1 MSLRQNIENKMKE
14 ALRSKDTETL
24 SLFRLLLNSIKNTEI
39 ERKQELTDEEVIT
52 VLEKEAKQRRDSITE
67 YEKGNRQ
74 DLADKEKKELE
85 VIESFLP
92 EKMTEEEIRSIV
104 KEKIASMPEANFG
117 QAMGLIMSEL
127 KGKADGGLVQRVVK
141 KELGL

>member
-127 KGKADGGLVQRVVK
+127 KGKADGGLVQKVVK